1 MQPKERPVTTS
12 ISLEQSK
19 LDEIKRR
26 AFARG
31 CSSRNDLIYQI
42 LTNWLEKDS
51 KKLK

>member
-1 MQPKERPVTTS
+1 MQAKERPVTTS

-26 AFARG
+26 AFEKG
-31 CSSRNDLIYQI
+31 CTSRNDLIYQI

-51 KKLK
+51 KRTK